1 MMSAKATLT
10 ALLLAGSALAKD
22 QCVPK
27 GNCSDT
33 SVISDYSTL
42 RLREVGAR
50 NTLDW
55 RVWLL
60 RDGKPISFWHDVPT
74 YPDESNH
81 QVVNMVV
88 EIPRWTNGKL
98 EIKRDE
104 PLNPIFHDEKKDLP
118 RFVENVWPHKSYPFL
133 YGSVPQT
140 WESPNFDH
148 EFTNFPGD
156 NDPVD
161 IIDIGDNVG
170 YVGQVKQ
177 VKVLGG
183 LALNDGDET
192 DWKVLAIDVNDPL
205 APLVNSVEDVEK
217 YRPGLTKTYYD
228 WFTYYKVAR
237 GDDVIPIV
245 GEKWQEKAFIIDVL
259 EDSHG
264 FWKELVGGKVDPNE
278 INYNQTSVDSI
289 DSFISRCKTNAEFD
303 IPKKNAKKPAA
314 PVPEKYT
321 WWYYLDADYK
331 LIELPKS
338 S

>member
-1 MMSAKATLT
+1 MAAKPFL
-10 ALLLAGSALAKD
+10 ALLLAGGALANS
-22 QCVPK
+22 CPAI
-27 GNCSDT
+27 NCTEGSP
-33 SVISDYSTL
+33 ISDYTTL

-60 RDGKPISFWHDVPT
+60 RDGRPISFWHDVPT

-81 QVVNMVV
+81 QIVNMVV

-98 EIKRDE
+98 EIKRSE

-118 RFVENVWPHKSYPFL
+118 RFVESVWPHKSYPFI

-140 WESPNFDH
+140 WESPNFKH
-148 EFTNFPGD
+148 NFTNYEGD

-161 IIDIGDNVG
+161 IIDIGNDPG

-183 LALNDGDET
+183 LALADGEET
-192 DWKVLAIDVNDPL
+192 DWKMISIDVNDPL
-205 APLVNSVEDVEK
+205 AALVNTVEDVEK
-217 YRPGLTKTYYD
+217 YRPGLIQTYRD

-237 GDDVIPIV
+237 GDGVIPIV
-245 GEKWQEKAFIIDVL
+245 GDTWQDAEFVINVL
-259 EDSHG
+259 EESHG
-264 FWKELVGGKVDPNE
+264 FWQDLVAGK
-278 INYNQTSVDSI
+278 
-289 DSFISRCKTNAEFD
+289 AAGEFG
-303 IPKKNAKKPAA
+303 IPKRDAKQAA
-314 PVPEKYT
+314 AAIPEKYT

-331 LIELPKS
+331 LIELPGS
-338 S
+338 TA

>member
-1 MMSAKATLT
+1 MATKTLIT
-10 ALLLAGSALAKD
+10 LLLAGGAIAGNSCPVINCTDSSA
-22 QCVPK
+22 
-27 GNCSDT
+27 
-33 SVISDYSTL
+33 ISDYTTL

-60 RDGKPISFWHDVPT
+60 RDGRPISFWHDVPT

-81 QVVNMVV
+81 QIVNMVV

-118 RFVENVWPHKSYPFL
+118 RFVESVWPHKSYPFL
-133 YGSVPQT
+133 YGSIPQT
-140 WESPNFDH
+140 WESPNFKH
-148 EFTNFPGD
+148 NFTNFEGD

-161 IIDIGDNVG
+161 IIDIGNDPG

-177 VKVLGG
+177 VKLLGG
-183 LALNDGDET
+183 LALADGEET
-192 DWKVLAIDVNDPL
+192 DWKMLAIDVNDPL
-205 APLVNSVEDVEK
+205 AALVNSVEDVEK
-217 YRPGLTKTYYD
+217 YRPGLTQSYRD

-237 GDDVIPIV
+237 GDGVIPIV
-245 GEKWQEKAFIIDVL
+245 GDTWQDSEFVVKVL
-259 EDSHG
+259 EESHE
-264 FWKELVGGKVDPNE
+264 FWQDLVAGKVDSNE
-278 INYNQTSVDSI
+278 ILYNQTSNAAL
-289 DSFISRCKTNAEFD
+289 DSFVSRCDATDAFS
-303 IPKKNAKKPAA
+303 IPKKSAKKAA
-314 PVPEKYT
+314 AEIPEKYT

-331 LIELPKS
+331 LIEIPGS